1 MIKTFPNT
9 MAAGDHLFLYRNFN
23 GLPFVHHGIDCG
35 DSTVIHYQ
43 GKLRDST
50 VTRVALE
57 HFVGETIYVKEYGK
71 SDPPEIVIARAES
84 RLGENGYNVFGNN
97 CEHFAHWCK
106 TGQPHSAQI
115 RTVQV
120 AATGLAGAGIGA
132 VATKLVVRGLRLGSG
147 ALGFGGLVSG
157 LAVDLAME
165 QILADDEFLPREE
178 RELRQNIRNAGQVG
192 TLVGSVAGGVAAGLI
207 GGAVGLTAA
216 VATPAILGM
225 GVAAGAYYLL
235 QEEAAA
241 INSPEE
247 KNSPDL

>member
-1 MIKTFPNT
+1 MQTFQKT

-35 DSTVIHYQ
+35 DGSVIHYQ

-50 VTRVALE
+50 VTRVSLE

-97 CEHFAHWCK
+97 CEHFAYWCK

-115 RTVQV
+115 RNVQV

-132 VATKLVVRGLRLGSG
+132 MATKLVVKGLRLGSG
-147 ALGFGGLVSG
+147 ALGVGGLVSG

-165 QILADDEFLPREE
+165 QILADNEYLPTDERA
-178 RELRQNIRNAGQVG
+178 LRQNVRNVSQIG
-192 TLVGSVAGGVAAGLI
+192 TLVGSVAGGVVAGLM
-207 GGAVGLTAA
+207 GGAMGLAAA
-216 VATPAILGM
+216 VATPAILGV
-225 GVAAGAYYLL
+225 GVAAGTYYLL
-235 QEEAAA
+235 QEEASA
-241 INSPEE
+241 INSVEE
-247 KNSPDL
+247 NNPLDL